1 MSIPFEQL
9 LPMPI
14 ERFNDVYKD
23 KKYFVAKSE
32 KNIFKDHFS
41 WKELD
46 MYLNSHKLSGWDRMP
61 QLQIVTP
68 TGKYCHKKAMDPLVT
83 TPFKPLTREE
93 IFKYWKQGCSF
104 ILTLSEFLNKTM
116 WQQCQEFEKHYGIGQ
131 ANLYCSNQK
140 GARCFPIHADSTDN
154 YLFHVRGEVRW
165 YIYNEFEY
173 DCPIRDEA
181 TVESVIDLSEG
192 DLLYIPRKL
201 YHRVDTLS
209 PRISISFHFTE
220 RKTKR
225 YKRVEWIDWLGEI
238 NGTAI

>member
-32 KNIFKDHFS
+32 ENIFKDHFS

-46 MYLNSHKLSGWDRMP
+46 MYLNSHKLNGWDRMP

-68 TGKYCHKKAMDPLVT
+68 TGKYCHKKAKV
-83 TPFKPLTREE
+83 KLTREE
-93 IFKYWKQGCSF
+93 IFEYWQQGCSF
-104 ILTLSEFLNKTM
+104 ILALSEFLNKTM

-131 ANLYCSNQK
+131 ANLYCSNMK

-154 YLFHVRGEVRW
+154 FLFHVRGDVRW

-220 RKTKR
+220 RKNKP

>member
-32 KNIFKDHFS
+32 ENIFKNHFS
-41 WKELD
+41 WTELD
-46 MYLNSHKLSGWDRMP
+46 AYLNSHNLGGWDRMP
-61 QLQIVTP
+61 QLQIITP
-68 TGKYCHKKAMDPLVT
+68 TGKYCHKKAEE
-83 TPFKPLTREE
+83 KLTREE
-93 IFKYWKQGCSF
+93 IFELWKQGNSF
-104 ILTLSEFLNKTM
+104 ILTLCEFLNKTM
-116 WQQCQEFEKHYGIGQ
+116 WQQCQEFEKHYGLGQ
-131 ANLYCSNQK
+131 ANLYCSNTK

-154 YLFHVRGEVRW
+154 FLFHVRGKIRW

-173 DCPIRDEA
+173 DCPKEEA
-181 TVESVIDLSEG
+181 TVGHTFDLDEG
-192 DLLYIPRKL
+192 DLLYIPKKQF
-201 YHRVDTLS
+201 HRVDTLS

-220 RKTKR
+220 RKAKAP
-225 YKRVEWIDWLGEI
+225 KRVEWIDWLGEL

>member
-23 KKYFVAKSE
+23 KKYFVAKSKE
-32 KNIFKDHFS
+32 NIFKDHFS
-41 WKELD
+41 WEELD
-46 MYLNSHKLSGWDRMP
+46 CYLNSHKLSGWDRMP

-68 TGKYCHKKAMDPLVT
+68 TGKYCHKKAKVQ
-83 TPFKPLTREE
+83 LTREE
-93 IFKYWKQGCSF
+93 IFEYWKQGCSF

-154 YLFHVRGEVRW
+154 YLFHVRGDVRW

-173 DCPIRDEA
+173 DCPNKDEA
-181 TVESVIDLSEG
+181 TVETVIDLSEG

-220 RKTKR
+220 RKAKQ
-225 YKRVEWIDWLGEI
+225 YKRVEWLDWLGEL